1 MRLITGASL
10 FVYNQHDKGGE
21 RERQEFQ
28 HLLHKNMPLLL
39 FCLIQKL
46 TTHSSLPTAHYSLL
60 KNMSLLFFY
69 ITKNDTTELMVILNL
84 FNVVQF
90 AHARQSSSKHV
101 SALA

>member
-1 MRLITGASL
+1 MVGDR
-10 FVYNQHDKGGE
+10 K
-21 RERQEFQ
+21 RQGFQ
-28 HLLHKNMPLLL
+28 HPLLNNMPLLL

-46 TTHSSLPTAHYSLL
+46 TTHNSLLTAHCSSL

-69 ITKNDTTELMVILNL
+69 ITRDDTTELMAILNL